1 MSFYKTLTKQDSW
14 LVANGLTTA
23 LTLWA
28 HQKCGNVGEKAIY
41 RWAQNQGISFTM
53 DLIKYFTMSN
63 LSIYWTQTLTTA
75 SQRTIGMWQA
85 AWANMANW
93 LYWSLIWD
101 EGCQYV
107 GTAMDTY
114 SGYLVAIPFKKANQT
129 NTIKTEAIIIL
140 WRSISNSEG
149 QWIS

>member
-41 RWAQNQGISFTM
+41 RWVQNQGISFTM

-85 AWANMANW
+85 AWANMANR
-93 LYWSLIWD
+93 LYWSINLRWRMSIC
-101 EGCQYV
+101 GYCY
-107 GTAMDTY
+107 
-114 SGYLVAIPFKKANQT
+114 GYLF
-129 NTIKTEAIIIL
+129 
-140 WRSISNSEG
+140 
-149 QWIS
+149 WIFSGHSLQESQSD